1 MAKVGR
7 NDPCPCGS
15 GKKYKQCHEAA
26 DRAQEDQLRL
36 LRRAQDRLFPKLI
49 EATQSEELAPSTPT
63 LFEQYW
69 GGRYTAADMSELDE
83 LEDRGSER
91 FLTWLAF
98 DAQSSDDGSTLVER
112 IAANP
117 PAELELDEH
126 ELNLL
131 PTWAG
136 IRLRPYLIT
145 EIIKG
150 KGALIQEVLTKETFT
165 LRDHAAAKRLE
176 ENELIFAH
184 LVPVG
189 EEYYIAG
196 AAAQTT
202 PDTVEKLSEFLA
214 VSLEDWQ
221 LRNPEADLN
230 QFVRENS
237 YLFNHFISVLPREE
251 KEPSKFDDLMLRG
264 RTALLMTKQSLGLG
278 GVDDDDDDEDTDD
291 DDTDNDD
298 DTDEFDDDQIDGDD
312 ETNDG
317 DDADQP
323 DDDDQIAALT
333 DSDEQPSK

>member
-49 EATQSEELAPSTPT
+49 EATQSEELAPSTPS

-98 DAQSSDDGSTLVER
+98 DAQSGDDGSTLVER

-126 ELNLL
+126 ALNLL

-264 RTALLMTKQSLGLG
+264 RAALLMTKQSLGLG
-278 GVDDDDDDEDTDD
+278 GADDDDDD
-291 DDTDNDD
+291 DN
-298 DTDEFDDDQIDGDD
+298 DEFDDDQADD
-312 ETNDG
+312 DQTEDP
-317 DDADQP
+317 DAADQP
-323 DDDDQIAALT
+323 DDDQSEALT
-333 DSDEQPSK
+333 DSDQQSTK

>member
-98 DAQSSDDGSTLVER
+98 DAQSGDDGSTLVER

-278 GVDDDDDDEDTDD
+278 GADDDDDDEDPDD
-291 DDTDNDD
+291 DDS
-298 DTDEFDDDQIDGDD
+298 DEFDDDQADD
-312 ETNDG
+312 DQV
-317 DDADQP
+317 DDADQS
-323 DDDDQIAALT
+323 DDDQPEALT
-333 DSDEQPSK
+333 DSDQQPTK

>member
-49 EATQSEELAPSTPT
+49 EATQSEELAPSTPS

-98 DAQSSDDGSTLVER
+98 DAQSGDDGSTLVER

-264 RTALLMTKQSLGLG
+264 RAALLMTKQSLGLG
-278 GVDDDDDDEDTDD
+278 GTDADDDEEFDDDQADVEFDDDDQID
-291 DDTDNDD
+291 
-298 DTDEFDDDQIDGDD
+298 DEFDDDDQADD
-312 ETNDG
+312 NDDN
-317 DDADQP
+317 DDADQTE
-323 DDDDQIAALT
+323 ALT
-333 DSDEQPSK
+333 DSDEQPTK

>member
-1 MAKVGR
+1 MAKIGR

-15 GKKYKQCHEAA
+15 GKKYKQCHEAT

-49 EATQSEELAPSTPT
+49 EATQSPELAPTTPA

-69 GGRYTAADMSELDE
+69 GGRYTAADMNDLDE
-83 LEDRGSER
+83 QEDRGSER
-91 FLTWLAF
+91 FLTWMAF
-98 DAQSSDDGSTLVER
+98 DAQSGDDGSTLVER

-117 PAELELDEH
+117 PAELELDAH
-126 ELNLL
+126 ELDLL

-136 IRLRPYLIT
+136 IRLRPYLIV

-189 EEYYIAG
+189 DEYYIAG

-202 PDTVEKLSEFLA
+202 PDTVEKLAEFLA

-221 LRNPEADLN
+221 LRNPDADLN

-264 RTALLMTKQSLGLG
+264 RAALLMTKQTLGLG
-278 GVDDDDDDEDTDD
+278 NDDDDDDDDDDDE
-291 DDTDNDD
+291 
-298 DTDEFDDDQIDGDD
+298 FDDDVDD
-312 ETNDG
+312 DSD
-317 DDADQP
+317 DDAEVD
-323 DDDDQIAALT
+323 DDDDQTEALADSSAAPT
-333 DSDEQPSK
+333 N

>member
-49 EATQSEELAPSTPT
+49 DASQNDELAPKTPA

-69 GGRYTAADMSELDE
+69 GGRYTAADMIDLDE
-83 LEDRGSER
+83 KEDRGSER

-98 DAQSSDDGSTLVER
+98 DAQSGDDGSTLVER

-131 PTWAG
+131 PTWSG
-136 IRLRPYLIT
+136 IRLRPYLIV

-150 KGALIQEVLTKETFT
+150 KGALIEEVLTKETFT

-189 EEYYIAG
+189 DEYYIAG

-202 PDTVEKLSEFLA
+202 PDTVEKLGEFLA

-221 LRNPEADLN
+221 LRNPEADLK

-237 YLFNHFISVLPREE
+237 HLFNHFISVLPREE

-264 RTALLMTKQSLGLG
+264 RAALLMTKQSLGLG
-278 GVDDDDDDEDTDD
+278 KDDDDDDDDDEDFDD
-291 DDTDNDD
+291 DER
-298 DTDEFDDDQIDGDD
+298 EFDDD
-312 ETNDG
+312 
-317 DDADQP
+317 AA
-323 DDDDQIAALT
+323 DDDDVEATETDNAPAASDAADDDQPEAVA
-333 DSDEQPSK
+333 DSSEQPAK

>member
-49 EATQSEELAPSTPT
+49 DATQSDELALSMPT

-98 DAQSSDDGSTLVER
+98 DAQSGDDGSTLVER

-214 VSLEDWQ
+214 VSLEAWQ

-237 YLFNHFISVLPREE
+237 YLFNHFISVLPREA
-251 KEPSKFDDLMLRG
+251 KEPSRFDDLMLRG
-264 RTALLMTKQSLGLG
+264 RTALLMTKQSLGIG
-278 GVDDDDDDEDTDD
+278 NDDDDDDDEFDDQADDDQVDD
-291 DDTDNDD
+291 DDDQADN
-298 DTDEFDDDQIDGDD
+298 
-312 ETNDG
+312 
-317 DDADQP
+317 DQP
-323 DDDDQIAALT
+323 DDDQPETLT
-333 DSDEQPSK
+333 DSDQQPSK

>member
-49 EATQSEELAPSTPT
+49 EATQSEELAPSTPS

-98 DAQSSDDGSTLVER
+98 DAQSGDDGSTLVER

-176 ENELIFAH
+176 EHELIFAH

-264 RTALLMTKQSLGLG
+264 RAALLMTKQSLGLG
-278 GVDDDDDDEDTDD
+278 GADDDDDD
-291 DDTDNDD
+291 DN
-298 DTDEFDDDQIDGDD
+298 DEFDDDQADD
-312 ETNDG
+312 DQSEDP
-317 DDADQP
+317 DAADQP
-323 DDDDQIAALT
+323 DDDQSEALT
-333 DSDEQPSK
+333 DSDQQSTK

>member
-49 EATQSEELAPSTPT
+49 EATQSEELAPSTPS

-98 DAQSSDDGSTLVER
+98 DAQSGDDGSTLVER

-221 LRNPEADLN
+221 LRNPEANLN

-278 GVDDDDDDEDTDD
+278 GVDDDDDEEFDD
-291 DDTDNDD
+291 DDQAD
-298 DTDEFDDDQIDGDD
+298 DEFDDEHVDD
-312 ETNDG
+312 EFDDS
-317 DDADQP
+317 DDADQTE
-323 DDDDQIAALT
+323 ALT
-333 DSDEQPSK
+333 DSDEQPTK

>member
-49 EATQSEELAPSTPT
+49 EATQSEELAPSTPS

-98 DAQSSDDGSTLVER
+98 DAQSGDDGSTLVER

-278 GVDDDDDDEDTDD
+278 GADDDDDDDEDTDD
-291 DDTDNDD
+291 DDS
-298 DTDEFDDDQIDGDD
+298 DEFDDDQVDD
-312 ETNDG
+312 EF
-317 DDADQP
+317 DDAEQP
-323 DDDDQIAALT
+323 DDDQPEALT
-333 DSDEQPSK
+333 DSDQQPSK